1 MTRTFQD
8 KNFLVWEVFPSG
20 GRHGYSSNPHLIFH
34 CLTQRDIRPRYL
46 DGGSREADAERRL
59 AEASNAELLE
69 MLERA
74 QEIA

>member
-8 KNFLVWEVFPSG
+8 RNFLVWEVFPSG
-20 GRHGYSSNPHLIFH
+20 GRRAYASSPHLIFH

-46 DGGSREADAERRL
+46 AGGSHEADAERHV
-59 AEASNAELLE
+59 ADVTDAELLE

-74 QEIA
+74 QDIP